1 MLRLVAKTEV
11 TDAISV
17 ELFVTQHGYA
27 VRYGLEVTSNLP
39 LYAARWK
46 FHNCV
51 THALACAGHVS
62 ADEKGEE

>member
-39 LYAARWK
+39 LYAAR
-46 FHNCV
+46 
-51 THALACAGHVS
+51 
-62 ADEKGEE
+62 